1 MNRTEFISETAAKT
15 GMTKKDTKEVLDLIM
30 EVIVEHMKDEDGV
43 TPWQG
48 IKFTADYKEARTAR
62 NPRTGEAVKVPAK
75 YAPKVK
81 FGKAVKEAIN

>member
-1 MNRTEFISETAAKT
+1 MNRAEFISETAAKT

-30 EVIVEHMKDEDGV
+30 EVIVDHMKDEDGV